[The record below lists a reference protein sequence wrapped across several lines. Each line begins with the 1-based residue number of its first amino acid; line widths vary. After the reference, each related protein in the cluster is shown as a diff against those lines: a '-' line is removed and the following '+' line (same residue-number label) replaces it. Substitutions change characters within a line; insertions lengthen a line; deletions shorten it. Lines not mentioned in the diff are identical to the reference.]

1 MVIGFALWGVAITEW
16 AAILSITVSLFGG
29 LAWMFQRIVVKP
41 LTDSMNNLTKQL
53 EESSADRKLL
63 HDRVSR
69 AAKRID
75 KHDGHFLVIDKRLDY
90 IEDDIKELKQ

>member
-53 EESSADRKLL
+53 EESSADRKLF
-63 HDRVSR
+63 
-69 AAKRID
+69 A
-75 KHDGHFLVIDKRLDY
+75 
-90 IEDDIKELKQ
+90 